1 MTLLPSQVADKM
13 SAMTIEAQTTPQK
26 HAAMTPRVTALL
38 DSVGGGCGVV
48 GGVVTAAQI
57 IARRIFNRQIKISLK
72 TLSMF
77 FEIAYLY
84 LYNKTLMY
92 SYRE

>member
-1 MTLLPSQVADKM
+1 LDNYFTFDCSFQMICFLLTYVMTLLPPQAADKM

-57 IARRIFNRQIKISLK
+57 IA
-72 TLSMF
+72 
-77 FEIAYLY
+77 
-84 LYNKTLMY
+84 
-92 SYRE
+92 